1 MKWLTL
7 LFTLWSTL
15 FVIEATAKSA
25 ISTLTNNQCKTLQ
38 QRAVITPH
46 NPVSCQRLRQITFDF
61 VGFDGNVHRGQVTVL
76 DIAAEQ
82 TAKLFTALYE
92 TQFVLEQAQS
102 MANYEGNDQRSMA
115 QNNTSAF
122 NGRAITNG
130 KRWSLHAYGA
140 AIDINPVQNP
150 FVDIAKDGAVIVS
163 PSKSARQFLNRLNVR
178 PNKSQRQGMAEDVVD
193 VFALHGYFIWG
204 GDWNYPID
212 YQHFQLGPRRYVET
226 LVKLP
231 QQQAKELFNE
241 NVKRFNQ
248 CWQRQ
253 QALEQDRRRK
263 SCVESILSQLK
274 RK

>member
-7 LFTLWSTL
+7 LFTLWITL
-15 FVIEATAKSA
+15 FAGQATAKSA
-25 ISTLTNNQCKTLQ
+25 VSPLTTNDCKTLQ
-38 QRAVITPH
+38 QSAVITAN
-46 NPVSCQRLRQITFDF
+46 NPVNCQRLRRVTFDF
-61 VGFDGNVHRGQVTVL
+61 IGFDGNGHRGQVTVL
-76 DIAAEQ
+76 DIAAQQ
-82 TAKLFTALYE
+82 TAKLFKTLLKAG
-92 TQFVLEQAQS
+92 FALEQAQS
-102 MANYEGNDQRSMA
+102 MANYGGDDQRSMA

-150 FVDIAKDGAVIVS
+150 FVDIAKDGAVVVS
-163 PSKSARQFLNRLNVR
+163 PTEGARQFLNRLNVR
-178 PNKSQRQGMAEDVVD
+178 PSKPQRQGMAEDVVD

-226 LVKLP
+226 LAKLSP
-231 QQQAKELFNE
+231 QQAAELFNN
-241 NVKRFNQ
+241 NVNRFKQ
-248 CWQRQ
+248 CWQQHQKLDKSQRRQ
-253 QALEQDRRRK
+253 TCIEL
-263 SCVESILSQLK
+263 ILPQLK

>member
-25 ISTLTNNQCKTLQ
+25 ISPLTSNDCETLQ
-38 QRAVITPH
+38 QSAVITAN
-46 NPVSCQRLRQITFDF
+46 NPVNCQRLRRVTFDF
-61 VGFDGNVHRGQVTVL
+61 IGFDGNVHRGQVTVL
-76 DIAAEQ
+76 DIATQQ
-82 TAKLFTALYE
+82 TAKLFNTLLKAG
-92 TQFVLEQAQS
+92 FALEQAQS
-102 MANYEGNDQRSMA
+102 MANYGGDDQRSMA

-150 FVDIAKDGAVIVS
+150 FVDIAKDGAVVVS
-163 PSKSARQFLNRLNVR
+163 PAIGARQFLNRLNVR
-178 PNKSQRQGMAEDVVD
+178 PNKPQRQGMAEDVVD

-231 QQQAKELFNE
+231 PQQATELFNN
-241 NVKRFNQ
+241 NVNRFKQ
-248 CWQRQ
+248 CWQQ
-253 QALEQDRRRK
+253 HQALEKDQRRK
-263 SCVESILSQLK
+263 TCVESILSQLK